1 MLSENWYNYKAKTR
15 YLGTRYRI
23 LPGIPFFQSKE
34 IHLREGK
41 KNTPLCK
48 VVQNTTE
55 YQKKK
60 IVCWACR
67 SALRENT
74 N

>member
-41 KNTPLCK
+41 KKKHLYAKLFKIQLST
-48 VVQNTTE
+48 
-55 YQKKK
+55 KKK
-60 IVCWACR
+60 K
-67 SALRENT
+67 
-74 N
+74 

>member
-41 KNTPLCK
+41 KKNTPLCK

-60 IVCWACR
+60 IVC
-67 SALRENT
+67 
-74 N
+74 